1 MRSTRLNW
9 FYMKPLLLSNNTV
22 RQDLLIDLTNKDAAF
37 NAEDVRWIYQAV
49 QMAEVGVLFVP
60 AIFKKVPA
68 KFIAPWRPL
77 IIEIVP
83 QHPKAQG
90 TLLILVVKRPA
101 TDDLSEAVAVFPI
114 SFGPRGYAFNGVRY
128 QVPAPYGLGSPVEID
143 APLVDASTRGLSQAL
158 IYSGF
163 HYTEAKRRALVGGVY
178 KVQL

>member
-1 MRSTRLNW
+1 
-9 FYMKPLLLSNNTV
+9 MKPLLLSNNAV
-22 RQDLLIDLTNKDAAF
+22 RQDLLIDLTNKDAPF
-37 NAEDVRWIYQAV
+37 NSEDVKWMYPAV
-49 QMAEVGVLFVP
+49 QMSEIGVLFVP
-60 AIFKKVPA
+60 AVFKKLPT

-90 TLLILVVKRPA
+90 TLLVMMVKRPA

-114 SFGPRGYAFNGVRY
+114 SFGARGYAFNGVRY

-143 APLVDASTRGLSQAL
+143 APLVDNSVRGLSQAL
-158 IYSGF
+158 LYVGF
-163 HYTEAKRRALVGGVY
+163 HYTEARKRTLTDGVY